1 MSKKYNIP
9 KKVCRDCKKKYQ
21 PNSNR
26 QVLCHK
32 CSNRANAICEK
43 CGKAFKPTG
52 GTTGR
57 FCSKECW
64 YKTIGIPEYY
74 RRPCDV
80 CGIEFKPTRTRQKV
94 CSRKCASQLHKR
106 PLRICSVCGKE
117 FDSRHYSETCSNA
130 CAGIRKRLERPTA
143 CARCGG
149 EIPFSR
155 FRQRKYC
162 SAECRKTPLGEKRY
176 TTLGY
181 VLIRVGTQNP
191 SANHR
196 GWILEHRHVIESA
209 LGRQLEKRERIHH
222 RNGDKMDNRLEN
234 LELWTLDKNHPG
246 GVRVTDK
253 IIDSV
258 LSHPKIIALGNDIQ
272 ETVKSVLSELLPER
286 KIVV

>member
-1 MSKKYNIP
+1 
-9 KKVCRDCKKKYQ
+9 
-21 PNSNR
+21 
-26 QVLCHK
+26 
-32 CSNRANAICEK
+32 
-43 CGKAFKPTG
+43 
-52 GTTGR
+52 
-57 FCSKECW
+57 
-64 YKTIGIPEYY
+64 
-74 RRPCDV
+74 
-80 CGIEFKPTRTRQKV
+80 
-94 CSRKCASQLHKR
+94 
-106 PLRICSVCGKE
+106 
-117 FDSRHYSETCSNA
+117 
-130 CAGIRKRLERPTA
+130 
-143 CARCGG
+143 
-149 EIPFSR
+149 
-155 FRQRKYC
+155 
-162 SAECRKTPLGEKRY
+162 LGEKRY